1 MRYRLGLPR
10 PGKWLEVLNS
20 DSATYGGGNL
30 GNMGSVISEDI
41 DSHNQSY
48 SAEFVLPPLSITVF
62 RPEKLL
68 SVQEISEEI
77 TEESAGSRAE
87 STDGQIAPT
96 GMS

>member
-1 MRYRLGLPR
+1 
-10 PGKWLEVLNS
+10 
-20 DSATYGGGNL
+20 
-30 GNMGSVISEDI
+30 MGSVISEDI

-87 STDGQIAPT
+87 STDAQIPPT